1 MSEVTSVCNMR
12 HGPLSCLRATLP
24 QTSERMAGTSFKD
37 LVAGD
42 VPVLVDVFA
51 DWCGPCK
58 AMVPELQSLS
68 SSVGEKAKI
77 LKVNI
82 DRNQPLAQAYG
93 IRSVPTLMI
102 FKQGKM
108 VWKAAGYHS
117 EAQMKQALAPFMN

>member
-1 MSEVTSVCNMR
+1 MCDER
-12 HGPLSCLRATLP
+12 HGAFMCLLAPLP
-24 QTSERMAGTSFKD
+24 QTSELMAGTSFKD

-58 AMVPELQSLS
+58 AMGPELQALS
-68 SSVGEKAKI
+68 SSVGEQAKI

-102 FKQGKM
+102 FKQGEM

>member
-1 MSEVTSVCNMR
+1 
-12 HGPLSCLRATLP
+12 
-24 QTSERMAGTSFKD
+24 MAGTSFKD

-58 AMVPELQSLS
+58 AMAPELQALS
-68 SSVGEKAKI
+68 SSVGDQAKI

-93 IRSVPTLMI
+93 IRSVPTLLI
-102 FKQGKM
+102 FKQGVM

>member
-1 MSEVTSVCNMR
+1 
-12 HGPLSCLRATLP
+12 
-24 QTSERMAGTSFKD
+24 MAVTSFKA

-58 AMVPELQSLS
+58 AIAPELLALS
-68 SSVGEKAKI
+68 PSVGDQAKI

-82 DRNQPLAQAYG
+82 DRIQLLAQAHG

-102 FKQGKM
+102 FKQGEM
-108 VWKAAGYHS
+108 VWKAAD
-117 EAQMKQALAPFMN
+117 

>member
-1 MSEVTSVCNMR
+1 MR
-12 HGPLSCLRATLP
+12 HWTFWCPLAPLS

-58 AMVPELQSLS
+58 AMAPELQALS
-68 SSVGEKAKI
+68 SSVGDQAKI

-102 FKQGKM
+102 FKQGEV